1 MHSERGQEVGQNHIT
16 SFFQKS
22 LFHGKW
28 AILSQKMVCHNS
40 GPALK
45 ICFKIFAQ
53 TGQEARG
60 TFTH

>member
-1 MHSERGQEVGQNHIT
+1 MHNERGQEVDQNHIT

-28 AILSQKMVCHNS
+28 AILGQKIVCHNL

-45 ICFKIFAQ
+45 IYFKIFAQ
-53 TGQEARG
+53 TGQEVKG